1 MISSREA
8 FEKTVTGKWPDSYT
22 FTQFNGNKDYRDE
35 VLQGMWMGWQASRQA
50 LGCEPV
56 AWIVHCPSGYKK
68 RPHAVLRSDYNVED
82 PEFWVGGKPPSDAT
96 VTRLYTHPASVDAP
110 NAEYIRV
117 LQDAF
122 DIIQA
127 DANTKQNY
135 GSLCRISSV
144 LANLKASRRTT
155 GSA

>member
-1 MISSREA
+1 MINSREA
-8 FEKTVTGKWPDSYT
+8 FEKAVADKWPDSYT

-50 LGCEPV
+50 LECEP
-56 AWIVHCPSGYKK
+56 
-68 RPHAVLRSDYNVED
+68 
-82 PEFWVGGKPPSDAT
+82 
-96 VTRLYTHPASVDAP
+96 
-110 NAEYIRV
+110 AEYIRA

-127 DANTKQNY
+127 DANTEQNY